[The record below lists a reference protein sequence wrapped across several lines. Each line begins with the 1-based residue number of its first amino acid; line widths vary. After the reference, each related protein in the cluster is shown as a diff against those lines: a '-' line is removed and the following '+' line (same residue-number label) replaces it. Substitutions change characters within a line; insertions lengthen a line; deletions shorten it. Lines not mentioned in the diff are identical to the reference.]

1 MKNVI
6 FISPNFPT
14 NYWQFCRELKNNGL
28 NVLGIGDQPYD
39 ELAQEVKDSLNE
51 YYKVDSL
58 EDYDAVYRAVAFFI
72 FKYGRIDFLESNNEY
87 WLEQDAA
94 LRTDFN
100 ITSGFQLSDI
110 PRIRYKSEM
119 KKYYKEAGIPVAR
132 SYLVTSPEGCRD
144 FVKEV
149 GYPVI
154 VKPNDGMG
162 AADTNMLSDD
172 KDLEDFIAMSDPDE
186 LYIMEEF
193 IDAEINSYDAIYDS
207 NGEPLFEAGNCTPIS
222 IMDSVNEGIEATF
235 YIERDVADDVLA
247 AGRAA
252 AKAFDVRS
260 RFIHF
265 EFFRL
270 RSDHE
275 GIGPKGTLMALEVNM
290 RPSGGFTPEMLN
302 FARETDV
309 YKIWADMV
317 AFDATEK
324 EIGAHHYCGFA
335 GLRDFKDY
343 LLDDEDI
350 REKYSGHLQMATRL
364 PDALADAMG
373 NRVYLATFDDKEE
386 MYDFFKDLLMVAEK
400 EAETEQETI

>member
-51 YYKVDSL
+51 YYKVGSL
-58 EDYDAVYRAVAFFI
+58 ENYDEVYRAVAFYI

-119 KKYYKEAGIPVAR
+119 KKYYEQAGIPIAR
-132 SYLVTSPEGCRD
+132 SYLVKNERGCKD
-144 FVKEV
+144 FIAEV

-154 VKPNDGMG
+154 VKPDDGMG

-172 KDLEDFIAMSDPDE
+172 EDLLDFLLMSDPDE
-186 LYIMEEF
+186 TYIMEEY

-207 NGEPLFEAGNCTPIS
+207 NGEPVFEAGNCTPIS

-235 YIERDVADDVLA
+235 YIEKDVAEDVLA

-252 AKAFDVRS
+252 AKAFGVKS

-317 AFDATEK
+317 AFDRTDK
-324 EIGAHHYCGFA
+324 EIGDHHYCGFA
-335 GLRDFKDY
+335 GLRDYKDY
-343 LLDDEDI
+343 LLTDEDI
-350 REKYSGHLQMATRL
+350 RKKYEGHLQMATRL

-373 NRVYLATFDDKEE
+373 NRVYLATFDSKDEL
-386 MYDFFKDLLMVAEK
+386 YDFFRDMLKIREP
-400 EAETEQETI
+400 EACKNS

>member
-39 ELAQEVKDSLNE
+39 ELAREVRDSLNE

-58 EDYDAVYRAVAFFI
+58 ENYDSVYRAVAFFI

-119 KKYYKEAGIPVAR
+119 KKYYAKAGIPVAR
-132 SYLVTSPEGCRD
+132 SFLVTDKKDKEGIKA
-144 FVKEV
+144 FIKEV

-154 VKPNDGMG
+154 VKPDDGMG
-162 AADTNMLSDD
+162 AADTNRIKDD
-172 KDLEDFIAMSDPDE
+172 AELEEFLELSDPDE

-193 IDAEINSYDAIYDS
+193 VDAEINSYDAIYDS
-207 NGEPLFEAGNCTPIS
+207 KGNPIFEAGNCTPIS
-222 IMDSVNEGIEATF
+222 IMDSVNEGVDAKF
-235 YIERDVADDVLA
+235 YIEKDVADDVLA

-275 GIGPKGTLMALEVNM
+275 GIGKKGDIMALEVNM

-302 FARETDV
+302 FARNTDV

-324 EIGAHHYCGFA
+324 EIGEHHYCGYT

-343 LLDDEDI
+343 VMSEEDI
-350 REKYSGHLQMATRL
+350 IEKYGDHLKMATRL

-373 NRVYLATFDDKEE
+373 NRVYLATFDTKEE
-386 MYDFFKDLLMVAEK
+386 LYDFFNNMLEVK
-400 EAETEQETI
+400 EITE

>member
-28 NVLGIGDQPYD
+28 NVLGIGDQPYS

-58 EDYDAVYRAVAFFI
+58 ENYDSVYRAVAFFI

-100 ITSGFQLSDI
+100 ITSGFQTTDI

-119 KKYYKEAGIPVAR
+119 KKYYEQAGIPIAR
-132 SYLVTSPEGCRD
+132 SHLVKNERGCRD
-144 FVKEV
+144 FIEEV

-154 VKPNDGMG
+154 VKPDDGMG

-172 KDLEDFIAMSDPDE
+172 NDLIDFLLMSDPDE
-186 LYIMEEF
+186 NYIMEEF

-207 NGEPLFEAGNCTPIS
+207 NGDPIFEAGNCTPIS
-222 IMDSVNEGIEATF
+222 IMDSVNEGADAKF
-235 YIERDVADDVLA
+235 YIVKDVADDVLA

-252 AKAFDVRS
+252 AKAFGVRS

-324 EIGAHHYCGFA
+324 EIGEHHYCGYT

-343 LLDDEDI
+343 AMTEEEI
-350 REKYSGHLQMATRL
+350 AQKYGDHLKMVTRL

-373 NRVYLATFDDKEE
+373 NRVYMATFDTKEE
-386 MYDFFKDLLMVAEK
+386 LYEFFNDLLEVKESAE
-400 EAETEQETI
+400 